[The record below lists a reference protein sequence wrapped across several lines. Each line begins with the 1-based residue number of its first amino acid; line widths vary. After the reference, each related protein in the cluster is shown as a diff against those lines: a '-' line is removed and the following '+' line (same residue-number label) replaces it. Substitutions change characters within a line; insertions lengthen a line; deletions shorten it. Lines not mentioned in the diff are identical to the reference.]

1 LPPTFSN
8 FLVTN
13 LFSIK
18 FLEQTQPGCKIHFK
32 MDAEVEYGEQQME
45 DDSGFLHPMDSQV
58 SRDAHD
64 QVTNSTRVGV
74 HKVTDLTRVLRF
86 LCVGNENRLVGFL

>member
-1 LPPTFSN
+1 
-8 FLVTN
+8 
-13 LFSIK
+13 
-18 FLEQTQPGCKIHFK
+18 

-74 HKVTDLTRVLRF
+74 HKVTDLNRVLRF
-86 LCVGNENRLVGFL
+86 LCVGNENGTYYAKQNELDRETVQSIDR

>member
-1 LPPTFSN
+1 
-8 FLVTN
+8 
-13 LFSIK
+13 
-18 FLEQTQPGCKIHFK
+18 

-86 LCVGNENRLVGFL
+86 LCVGNENGSYHARQNTELNREMVDSIYR